1 MTPEGTWHSA
11 EGSAEAAAEE
21 GRRKR
26 SLVVLSALRVF
37 RKHAL
42 PSLQAPPCLR
52 VQQVGPEPTGA
63 QEEPVESVEASV
75 HPSSPPLCQAALP
88 LTSQPSSLTSQPS
101 PPDQLLLK
109 APTEGHSLWRHWQ
122 PSPDRRAAD
131 LVAPVP
137 QEGGQA
143 VHPGQT
149 LGGAL
154 EEGQQDLA
162 GAAAF
167 HPVRHVAAVTVTP
180 VQSERPRHRSTWAHR
195 LAREGSSVGRDR
207 TLAAPSLILAWSSS
221 GVISEV

>member
-26 SLVVLSALRVF
+26 SLVVLSTLRVF

-63 QEEPVESVEASV
+63 QEEPMESVEASV
-75 HPSSPPLCQAALP
+75 HPGSPPPCQAALP
-88 LTSQPSSLTSQPS
+88 LTSQPS

-109 APTEGHSLWRHWQ
+109 APTDRHSLWRHWQ
-122 PSPDRRAAD
+122 PSPDNRAAD

-137 QEGGQA
+137 WEGGQA

-167 HPVRHVAAVTVTP
+167 HPVRHVGAVTVTP
-180 VQSERPRHRSTWAHR
+180 VQTEQARHRSTWAHR

-207 TLAAPSLILAWSSS
+207 PLAVPSLILAWSSS